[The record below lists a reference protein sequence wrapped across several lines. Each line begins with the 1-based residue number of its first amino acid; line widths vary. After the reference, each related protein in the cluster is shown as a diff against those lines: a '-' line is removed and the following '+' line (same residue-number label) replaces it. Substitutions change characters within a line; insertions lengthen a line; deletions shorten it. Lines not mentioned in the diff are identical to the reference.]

1 MIIVCSL
8 KDHVKV
14 CVDYNINYL
23 ISVIDPGFEP
33 KTPNNVDYHLKLGFD
48 DIEEIKSNNFIHRKS
63 GSGAYEKSNSLESQ
77 ILPNNYH
84 INKIIDFVSKWD
96 QSSPI
101 AIHCWCGVSRSMA
114 TAIYVL
120 CKLRPNNIES
130 NIKYIRS
137 IAPHANPNKLMI
149 SMFEKNLNIEG
160 KILNSLKKFPYT
172 VNYDCD
178 TNFAPISIFNID
190 I

>member
-1 MIIVCSL
+1 MLQLS
-8 KDHVKV
+8 D
-14 CVDYNINYL
+14 
-23 ISVIDPGFEP
+23 
-33 KTPNNVDYHLKLGFD
+33 D
-48 DIEEIKSNNFIHRKS
+48 DIIISATFKGQKS
-63 GSGAYEKSNSLESQ
+63 EQ
-77 ILPNNYH
+77 
-84 INKIIDFVSKWD
+84 
-96 QSSPI
+96 
-101 AIHCWCGVSRSMA
+101 
-114 TAIYVL
+114 
-120 CKLRPNNIES
+120 NNIES